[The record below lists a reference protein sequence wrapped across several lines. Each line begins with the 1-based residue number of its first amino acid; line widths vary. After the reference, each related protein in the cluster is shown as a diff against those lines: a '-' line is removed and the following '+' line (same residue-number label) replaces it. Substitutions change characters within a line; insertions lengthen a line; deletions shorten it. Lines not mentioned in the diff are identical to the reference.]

1 MYYSEIEDM
10 NLEWDDLQ
18 ALDSFDYK
26 CGHCSKEVG
35 SNKGYQCYEV
45 TEVYN
50 QHLKTS
56 ERIYICPRCNKPT
69 YVYQTIF
76 GDIVQIPNNKYG
88 IEVSDISDKEVRY
101 MYNEA
106 RDCMKVGAYTASAL
120 CSRKILMNIAVKKG
134 ADEGKSFKYYIDW
147 LSDNH
152 FLPPDSKVWVDK
164 IRVTGNT
171 ATHKIEITNEDDAKV
186 SLDLVGMLLKFIY
199 EFSALMNK

>member
-1 MYYSEIEDM
+1 MHYSKIKNMD
-10 NLEWDDLQ
+10 LEWHELQ
-18 ALDSFDYK
+18 KLDSVDYK
-26 CGHCSKEVG
+26 CGHCGKEVG
-35 SNKGYQCYEV
+35 SNLGYQCYEIRKS
-45 TEVYN
+45 YN
-50 QHLKTS
+50 QYLKTD
-56 ERIYICPRCNKPT
+56 ERIYICPRCNNPT
-69 YVYQTIF
+69 YLYRTIL
-76 GDIVQIPNNKYG
+76 GNIIQIPSNKYG
-88 IEVSDISDKEVRY
+88 IEVSDISDEEVRY

-134 ADEGKSFKYYIDW
+134 ANEGKSFIYYIDW

-152 FLPPDSKVWVDK
+152 FLPPDSKAWVDK
-164 IRVTGNT
+164 IRVTGND